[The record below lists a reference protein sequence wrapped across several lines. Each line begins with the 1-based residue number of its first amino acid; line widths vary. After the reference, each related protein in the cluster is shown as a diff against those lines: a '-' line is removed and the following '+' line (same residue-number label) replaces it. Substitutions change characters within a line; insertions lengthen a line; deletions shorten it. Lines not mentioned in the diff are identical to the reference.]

1 MKVEVLFMT
10 PVRVA
15 GHRHPDVVTYDDG
28 TLVRAL
34 LKSGKAVLID
44 PPHLPGYNDEEFTEV
59 KEEAVPEYEI
69 PVTDEEV
76 VLDPEPKDLAELVS
90 YQIKPEEIEQVD
102 HSTHVQAPKP
112 RSTRNT
118 RNRKIVKLNEID

>member
-15 GHRHPDVVTYDDG
+15 GHRYPDVVTYDDG

-44 PPHLPGYNDEEFTEV
+44 PPHLPGYNDDEF
-59 KEEAVPEYEI
+59 EAVKSEPVSEYVI

-76 VLDPEPKDLAELVS
+76 VLDPDPKEIAELVS

-102 HSTHVQAPKP
+102 HTDHVQPPKP
-112 RSTRNT
+112 RNT
-118 RNRKIVKLNEID
+118 RNRKIARLNEVD

>member
-15 GHRHPDVVTYDDG
+15 GHRYPDVVTYDDG

-34 LKSGKAVLID
+34 LKSGRAVLID
-44 PPHLPGYNDEEFTEV
+44 PPHLPGYNDDEFEEV
-59 KEEAVPEYEI
+59 KGAMAPEYEI

-76 VLDPEPKDLAELVS
+76 VLDPDPKDLAELVS
-90 YQIKPEEIEQVD
+90 YQITPEEIEQVD
-102 HSTHVQAPKP
+102 HTDHVQFPKP
-112 RSTRNT
+112 
-118 RNRKIVKLNEID
+118 RNRKIARLKEID

>member
-1 MKVEVLFMT
+1 MKVEVLFVT

-15 GHRHPDVVTYDDG
+15 GHRYPDVVSYEDG

-44 PPHLPGYNDEEFTEV
+44 PPHLPGYNDDEFEEV
-59 KEEAVPEYEI
+59 NGAKAPEYEI

-76 VLDPEPKDLAELVS
+76 VLDPEPKDIAELVS
-90 YQIKPEEIEQVD
+90 YQIKPEEIEVVD
-102 HSTHVQAPKP
+102 HSNHIKTPPK
-112 RSTRNT
+112 RNT
-118 RNRKIVKLNEID
+118 RNRKIVKLDEID